1 MLVMLI
7 RNLLILSTAT
17 LLVSGVASP
26 SQATTQQKYVA
37 SNASS
42 LVGAHSGD
50 LSAGVQSKK
59 KETAGQRN
67 AKKKAKSYLSFMSF
81 SRKGL
86 IEQLKFEGFST
97 KDAKYGVDALKVNW
111 NKQAVKKAKSYLSYS
126 SFSKS
131 GLYDQLIFEGFTAS
145 QANYGVKKAYK

>member
-1 MLVMLI
+1 MFI
-7 RNLLILSTAT
+7 RNFLTLSTAA
-17 LLVSGVASP
+17 LLMGVTALP
-26 SQATTQQKYVA
+26 SQAAKQQKNIASNVSSVATTQA
-37 SNASS
+37 
-42 LVGAHSGD
+42 GD
-50 LSAGVQSKK
+50 LTVGMQSKK

-131 GLYDQLIFEGFTAS
+131 GLYDQLIFEGFTPS
-145 QANYGVKKAYK
+145 QAKYGVKIAYK